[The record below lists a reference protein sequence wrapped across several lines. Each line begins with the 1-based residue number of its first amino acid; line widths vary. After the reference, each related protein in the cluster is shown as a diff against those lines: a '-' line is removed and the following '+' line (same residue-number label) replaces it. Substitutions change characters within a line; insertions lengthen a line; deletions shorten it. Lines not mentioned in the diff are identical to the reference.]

1 MFTKKYQRSIVLENV
16 LEASDLVTSKAIV
29 DIVFPNLVQPNGST
43 GLDDSV
49 RAKLRIKI
57 KGSVVNNT
65 ATFNPATFV
74 TGTSYGATIT
84 IDGVPKA
91 VSFLGEAVSNVHS
104 LISILKNQIDPT
116 SSLVDIFLENDGASS
131 YIAIQSK
138 FGGASHTIA
147 YAAGGAPPTDLQNTL
162 ETGEVFAN
170 YDPSTTG
177 TTAGT
182 NGSTYTG
189 TIDVQASAAVSVS
202 GIQVATYEQLR
213 AQIAADVGANGV
225 VTLLSDRIRITAT
238 AAAAY
243 TAAYT
248 AGGTD
253 LAASAGAT
261 VGLIDG
267 VVGAVEAT
275 VLENISLS
283 NPSRDVTCTAVIQT
297 VDGRQTT
304 DIKVVYDKT
313 TGKVNVLPAGYTP
326 VVSDR
331 LIITAY

>member
-1 MFTKKYQRSIVLENV
+1 MTTKRYQRNIILENV
-16 LEASDLVTSKAIV
+16 LAATDLVTSKAIV
-29 DIVFPNLVQPNGST
+29 DIIFPHPVQPNGLT
-43 GLDDSV
+43 GLDNSV

-74 TGTSYGATIT
+74 TGTLYGATIT

-91 VSFLGEAVSNVHS
+91 VSFLGEAVSNVYS
-104 LISILKNQIDPT
+104 LISILRNQIDPT
-116 SSLVDIFLENDGASS
+116 SSSVDIFLENDGASS

-138 FGGASHTIA
+138 FGGASHTIS
-147 YAAGGAPPTDLQNTL
+147 YTAGGAPPNDLQDAL
-162 ETGEVFAN
+162 ETGESFAN
-170 YDPSTTG
+170 YDPNTTG
-177 TTAGT
+177 TTPGT
-182 NGSTYTG
+182 DGSTYTG
-189 TIDVQASAAVSVS
+189 TIDVQAPVTVSAN

-213 AQIAADVGANGV
+213 AKIASDIGANGV

-238 AAAAY
+238 TPAAY
-243 TAAYT
+243 TAEYT

-253 LAASAGAT
+253 LVASAGAT

-267 VVGAVEAT
+267 VAGAVELT

-283 NPSRDVTCTAVIQT
+283 NPSRDVLCTAVIQKS
-297 VDGRQTT
+297 DGSQKI

-313 TGKVNVLPAGYTP
+313 TGKVYILPAGYTP
-326 VVSDR
+326 VVGDR
-331 LIITAY
+331 LIVTAY